1 MSHQCPFP
9 VRATDTRR
17 CYRTGSVPGFTL
29 SLTLVAILS
38 GYAGLADAAPAVKE
52 IPAPTETFAGPKA
65 ACWQRR
71 VPACRTRNF
80 AKAMKQV
87 NAKSKGRFTQNNIHV
102 IELPPGLDEVKA
114 SNHEEEQGVEVR
126 RTRHGGDAGGHVSDP
141 VYSKQLGSAQDPGSD
156 RMGHG

>member
-52 IPAPTETFAGPKA
+52 IPCTSGEVVGWAKGRLLAAPRAGLSEKEL
-65 ACWQRR
+65 
-71 VPACRTRNF
+71 
-80 AKAMKQV
+80 AKALKQV
-87 NAKSKGRFTQNNIHV
+87 RTPSPRVVSPRTTSTSSNCRPASTKSR
-102 IELPPGLDEVKA
+102 PCR
-114 SNHEEEQGVEVR
+114 S
-126 RTRHGGDAGGHVSDP
+126 
-141 VYSKQLGSAQDPGSD
+141 
-156 RMGHG
+156 